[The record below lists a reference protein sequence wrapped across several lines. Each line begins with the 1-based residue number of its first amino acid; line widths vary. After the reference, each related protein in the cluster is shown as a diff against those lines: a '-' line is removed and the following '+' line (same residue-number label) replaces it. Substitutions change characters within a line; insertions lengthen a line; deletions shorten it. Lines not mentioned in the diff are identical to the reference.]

1 VTLANRD
8 DLGVARPASRSGVA
22 DERLGIAD
30 TMAAAGEMASRLTVQ
45 PLADRPGI
53 RLVGEV
59 DVSTRSEL
67 ESVLRTLAGQRE
79 DVSVDMRELEFIDT
93 GGVLLLVDVARRLT
107 PGQRLLL
114 YHTPYQLRR
123 VVELLWRRPP
133 AGMELDGP

>member
-8 DLGVARPASRSGVA
+8 DLGLTQPASRSTVA
-22 DERLGIAD
+22 DDRLYRAD
-30 TMAAAGEMASRLTVQ
+30 EMAAAGELAARLTVG
-45 PLADRPGI
+45 PLADRPGL

-59 DVSTRSEL
+59 DVTTRYEL
-67 ESVLRTLAGQRE
+67 ESALRTLVERRE
-79 DVSVDMRELEFIDT
+79 DVSVDMREVDFIDV
-93 GGVLLLVDVARRLT
+93 GGVSLLVDVARRLV

-123 VVELLWRRPP
+123 LVELLWRRPP